1 MQLIWYLPSLLI
13 GLSAGIG
20 SGYWQLALISVLM
33 LTLVVS
39 VKLARGRYPK
49 FEAGAP
55 IEISLGSVAIGESVL
70 PAWGLFWKQQWH
82 QLLLTHFQDLDA
94 GDHFRS
100 ILLQKSAA
108 GFKEAGELS
117 FWLGVSAE
125 NSLALD
131 LATEGPHL
139 LIVGPTGSGKSQLM
153 RLILIS
159 TLASRRLSLVLFD
172 FKGGATLK
180 EFEAAALT
188 LATDLDPETEQLG
201 WQLVSRELAD
211 REKLFAAAQVSSI
224 EEYVGLGKSLD
235 RMLVVVDE
243 FATALN
249 SGPLALQTCQD
260 LAARGRSLGV
270 HLVAAT
276 QSLGGISRAMLTN
289 LRTRIAMA
297 SSDPIDL
304 VQLGINPN
312 RIRQSDY
319 PGWGSAL
326 VARSNQPP
334 ASFNFPLGISPVPT
348 PAIYVAASAPAP
360 PVRSQ
365 LLRHGYSSPEPE
377 PDLLPAPASNP
388 DSRLLSR
395 MEGLR
400 S

>member
-13 GLSAGIG
+13 GLSAGIV

-33 LTLVVS
+33 LTLVGS
-39 VKLARGRYPK
+39 VKIFRSRYPK
-49 FEAGAP
+49 FDDTSA
-55 IEISLGSVAIGESVL
+55 IEVSLGSVAIGDSVL
-70 PAWGLFWKQQWH
+70 PAWGVFWKKQWH
-82 QLLLTHFQDLDA
+82 QLLLRHFQNLAAVDLF
-94 GDHFRS
+94 GS
-100 ILLQKSAA
+100 VLSQKSSV
-108 GFKEAGELS
+108 GFYETGELS
-117 FWLGVSAE
+117 FWLGVSEGKSA
-125 NSLALD
+125 ALD
-131 LATEGPHL
+131 LATDGPHL

-153 RLILIS
+153 RLILMS
-159 TLASRRLSLVLFD
+159 ALARRQLSLVLFD

-180 EFEAAALT
+180 EFESSALV
-188 LATDLDPETEQLG
+188 LATDLDSETETLA
-201 WQLVSRELAD
+201 WQRVSRELAD
-211 REKLFAAAQVSSI
+211 RERLFATERVGSI
-224 EEYVGLGKSLD
+224 EQYVGGGNSLP

-249 SGPLALQTCQD
+249 SGPLAQQTCQD

-289 LRTRIAMA
+289 LRTRIAMS

-312 RIRQSDY
+312 RLRQSEV
-319 PGWGSAL
+319 PGWGSAMI
-326 VARSNQPP
+326 ARSNQPP
-334 ASFNFPLGISPVPT
+334 ASFNFPLGVSPAPT
-348 PAIYVAASAPAP
+348 AAAYVAASEPAQ

-365 LLRHGYSSPEPE
+365 LLRQRYLAPEPAPDPPPTPASSP
-377 PDLLPAPASNP
+377 
-388 DSRLLSR
+388 DSLLLSR